1 MTTASGNAADLAR
14 AVPFIGLLLTIALAP
29 LLAPRLW
36 PRHYGKAATF
46 WALAILV
53 PDAAGRGWPAVA
65 EELTTVALHEYL
77 PFILLLGGLYVVAGG
92 LRLTG
97 TLRGTPGVNTAMLA
111 LGAAAA
117 SFIGTTG
124 AAMVMVRPMIRANRH
139 RRRVAH
145 IFVFFILLVANCGG
159 ALTPLGDPPLFL
171 GHLAGV
177 PFFWPM
183 VHLWAPAA
191 LVCGGLLVM
200 FHGLDSYIYRR
211 GLRDEPPVVSE
222 IEKLGLEGAI
232 NLLLLAALIA
242 TVLLRASWRPV
253 AGIHVG
259 NVAWGAAEIASDAL
273 LLVIAILSLLM
284 TDRRVRRD
292 NGFAWAPMVEV
303 AILFAAIFITLIPV
317 TELIAAGPAG
327 PAAPLIQHLFA
338 NGAPQDSV
346 FFWATGLL
354 SALLDNAPT
363 YLVFLGFAGGDAEHL
378 AGPMAS
384 TLAAISTGAV
394 FFGALSYVG
403 NAPNL
408 MVKTIV
414 EGHGIRMPGFFGY
427 IGWAAVCLVP
437 WLLLVDLIFFA
448 GVLTRLPG

>member
-14 AVPFIGLLLTIALAP
+14 AVPFVGLLLTIALAP

-97 TLRGTPGVNTAMLA
+97 TLRGSPGVNTAMLA

-183 VHLWAPAA
+183 
-191 LVCGGLLVM
+191 
-200 FHGLDSYIYRR
+200 
-211 GLRDEPPVVSE
+211 
-222 IEKLGLEGAI
+222 
-232 NLLLLAALIA
+232 
-242 TVLLRASWRPV
+242 
-253 AGIHVG
+253 
-259 NVAWGAAEIASDAL
+259 
-273 LLVIAILSLLM
+273 
-284 TDRRVRRD
+284 
-292 NGFAWAPMVEV
+292 
-303 AILFAAIFITLIPV
+303 
-317 TELIAAGPAG
+317 
-327 PAAPLIQHLFA
+327 
-338 NGAPQDSV
+338 
-346 FFWATGLL
+346 
-354 SALLDNAPT
+354 
-363 YLVFLGFAGGDAEHL
+363 
-378 AGPMAS
+378 
-384 TLAAISTGAV
+384 
-394 FFGALSYVG
+394 
-403 NAPNL
+403 
-408 MVKTIV
+408 
-414 EGHGIRMPGFFGY
+414 
-427 IGWAAVCLVP
+427 
-437 WLLLVDLIFFA
+437 
-448 GVLTRLPG
+448 